1 MLEQLKKCP
10 KCQAEQSC
18 IITAIN
24 EFHNAYSCLSCG
36 FNSSD
41 LMREGEYDVEAFEE
55 TLPEIYKDIKQ
66 VDSEGRVWYPSCV
79 NITERGT
86 IFASGTTKD
95 NWQWSTIKSIPLT
108 KEEKK
113 LVKFKGQKYKSDSTT
128 LKKYDQDQYFDAAE
142 ELGLY
147 DLPET
152 TTEA

>member
-1 MLEQLKKCP
+1 M
-10 KCQAEQSC
+10 
-18 IITAIN
+18 
-24 EFHNAYSCLSCG
+24 
-36 FNSSD
+36 
-41 LMREGEYDVEAFEE
+41 
-55 TLPEIYKDIKQ
+55 
-66 VDSEGRVWYPSCV
+66 
-79 NITERGT
+79 GT

-152 TTEA
+152 TIEA